1 MKNIQEI
8 FSEIKIITKDQK
20 DIRREYKD
28 ALTQT
33 DNYEETI
40 EKLDEMKKDKKKLEE
55 MVQGQMGTRWDK
67 LDEMKDKLSELK
79 QMQSDVA
86 MSTLMSGKAVEVTD
100 EYDNVYE
107 PIFAVSFKKTS
118 AKNIPGLDDK

>member
-40 EKLDEMKKDKKKLEE
+40 EKLDEMKKEKKKLEE
-55 MVQGQMGTRWDK
+55 MVQGQMGSRWDK